1 MLSSRKMIKR
11 VIMSTGKMKVLVVSG
26 FLGAGKT
33 TWIKMLIDHNPVR
46 GKLALIENDFGEVNV
61 DGALMEGEPLSL
73 YELTAGCI
81 CCSLRGNFGDAVR
94 AVAAAASP
102 ELLLI
107 EPSGVAMASDVLSAL
122 KEPEEA
128 GLCEVKGVVTLVDG
142 EAAPMYI
149 HNFGMF
155 YKDQLKEADAVFVRR
170 CPEGQ
175 ESFLQ
180 KLLAEHA
187 KKAKFF
193 MKDWDEKE
201 VSAWVKGFIGEGSVE
216 EDQTFQYLGSV
227 TADHEHEHEHDHDHE
242 HEHAH
247 DHEEEVLQQPIVTVD
262 FPDESV
268 ESFKRKLRGL
278 MVRYSLIRAKG
289 IIRIGGKPVLLQG
302 TPGSLLIK
310 GTDKEPTGELSGASH
325 G

>member
-1 MLSSRKMIKR
+1 M
-11 VIMSTGKMKVLVVSG
+11 
-26 FLGAGKT
+26 
-33 TWIKMLIDHNPVR
+33 
-46 GKLALIENDFGEVNV
+46 
-61 DGALMEGEPLSL
+61 
-73 YELTAGCI
+73 
-81 CCSLRGNFGDAVR
+81 
-94 AVAAAASP
+94 
-102 ELLLI
+102 
-107 EPSGVAMASDVLSAL
+107 
-122 KEPEEA
+122 
-128 GLCEVKGVVTLVDG
+128 TLVDG

-155 YKDQLKEADAVFVRR
+155 YKDQLKEADAVFVRS

-187 KKAKFF
+187 KKAEFF

-242 HEHAH
+242 HEHDH
-247 DHEEEVLQQPIVTVD
+247 DHEEEVLQQSIVTVD

-310 GTDKEPTGELSGASH
+310 GTDKEPTGLVLIGSEKTEEAAGELSGASH